1 MEEITLAGLFVVVF
15 GIGAKT
21 LFDWFKQRNLQDSD
35 QRLKSL
41 EKEVKELKEMMVE
54 HDKGHGDAFEK
65 VKELHEWHD
74 RRDADGVPVWYVRK
88 SLEDIIK
95 QNADAVTMLAQQGT
109 MQTQLLKELAEAQ
122 KDILVEMRRMHT
134 QPLLPTLPQQ

>member
-65 VKELHEWHD
+65 VKELHDWHD